1 MISTGK
7 ISLMEEKE
15 VKKLFHAE
23 DRKGLSKTFVERDT
37 LNITKM
43 LSNNNMSMDHVNWC
57 YQRVFHLKIRQFIAA
72 ILQRNS

>member
-15 VKKLFHAE
+15 VKKLFHTE
-23 DRKGLSKTFVERDT
+23 DRKGLSKTFVEHDT

-57 YQRVFHLKIRQFIAA
+57 YQRVSHLKIRQFIVS